1 MAHTTQKGEAFTW
14 HHVTRPTAADVA
26 FVVRLFGMTDRDAAL
41 LATREELPRFY
52 DRGDWHM
59 LRLHVPFVGAA
70 HSAYEKLH
78 LTFVFNK
85 HTVVTIA
92 DTKIAPLEKLM
103 SGKAGSGSAGKPNG
117 KSVPRE
123 LRSGNV
129 GDVIAWLLNEV
140 FDAVE
145 PILDVVFKKIER
157 LTAVMHRLP
166 GDEATRTLGALRR
179 DVLVLD
185 IMVQPAV
192 AVVAQLIDT
201 RTPYRAPRT
210 TAQLHG
216 IVDRLH
222 AMHAILEHNGKLLEV
237 LGHERELMLS
247 HRTGSTLQFLTI
259 ISVLLMPPALVASYY
274 GMNVS
279 GLLWAHDIRLVSV
292 AIVVVIIPFLFLIMR
307 IIRK

>member
-26 FVVRLFGMTDRDAAL
+26 FVVKLFGMSPRDAAL
-41 LATREELPRFY
+41 LATREDLPRFY

-59 LRLHVPFVGAA
+59 LRVHVPSVGAA

-92 DTKIAPLEKLM
+92 DAKIAPLEKLM
-103 SGKAGSGSAGKPNG
+103 KATG
-117 KSVPRE
+117 KSVLRE

-145 PILDVVFKKIER
+145 PILEVVMKKIER
-157 LTAVMHRLP
+157 LTAAVHTLP
-166 GDEATRTLGALRR
+166 GDGATRTLGALRR

-237 LGHERELMLS
+237 LGNERELMLS
-247 HRTGSTLQFLTI
+247 HRTGRTLQFLTI

-307 IIRK
+307 ILRK